1 MARSPAVSIIMAAY
15 NAGPF
20 IGAAIEGLLEQRFS
34 DWELVIRNDRSTDQT
49 AGVIERY
56 DDDRIRLLPQ
66 QHHVGAANA
75 RNDAIAA
82 ARAPLL
88 AIHDADDLA
97 HPDRLMEQVRFLKE
111 HPDIAVVGSAARL
124 IDGSGRTVGR
134 IDPPTEDAEIRAK
147 AFESGFP
154 FVHSSVVIRADAVR
168 AVGGYDTRFVPS
180 EDYDLLLRL
189 LEAHAAA
196 NLPEPLCSLR
206 RHGGSLSVRR
216 ALRQTACAELARERS
231 AVRRAGDD
239 PDRGEH
245 RGYFARRFEQIERNE
260 YDRPFRRR
268 AWLRHAQLALQCA
281 LPGQAARC
289 AIRALRAGASPRDV
303 AWLLRKAAVLRLS
316 GRRGEDV

>member
-1 MARSPAVSIIMAAY
+1 MPRSPAVSVIMAAY
-15 NAGPF
+15 NAAAF
-20 IGAAIEGLLEQRFS
+20 IGAAIEGLLEQNFA
-34 DWELVIRNDRSTDQT
+34 DWELVIRNDESTDHT
-49 AGVIERY
+49 VDVIERY

-66 QHHVGAANA
+66 QQHVGAASA

-82 ARAPLL
+82 ARASLL

-97 HPDRLMEQVRFLKE
+97 HPERLSEQVRFLNE
-111 HPDIAVVGSAARL
+111 HPDVAVVGSAARL
-124 IDGSGRTVGR
+124 IDASGRTIGR
-134 IDPPTEDAEIRAK
+134 IDPPTEDADIRAK
-147 AFESGFP
+147 AFEQGFP
-154 FVHSSVVIRADAVR
+154 FVHSSIVIRADAFR

-180 EDYDLLLRL
+180 EDYDMLLRL
-189 LEAHAAA
+189 LEGRRAA

-231 AVRRAGDD
+231 AVRRAGND
-239 PDRGEH
+239 PDSAEH
-245 RGYFARRFEQIERNE
+245 AQRFTRRFEQIARNR

-289 AIRALRAGASPRDV
+289 AVRALRAGASPRDA
-303 AWLLRKAAVLRLS
+303 AWILRKAARLRLF
-316 GRRGEDV
+316 GRRGDDA